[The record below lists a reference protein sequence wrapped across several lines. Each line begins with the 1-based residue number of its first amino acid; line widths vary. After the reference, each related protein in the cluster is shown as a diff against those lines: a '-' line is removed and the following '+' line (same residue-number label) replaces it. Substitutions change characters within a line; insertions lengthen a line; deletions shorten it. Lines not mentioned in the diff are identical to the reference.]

1 MISAQEARDLVDMSE
16 AMTDA
21 ILQLIEEEIRKK
33 AGDGK
38 NVLIIAQPDVS
49 STMLLKFFERPVQT
63 TFTEKQFAVVS
74 KLREAGVSVM
84 IARRVGTTL
93 NDEFEQV
100 EFTEFVPQIVW

>member
-16 AMTDA
+16 ARTSA

-49 STMLLKFFERPVQT
+49 STMLLKFFERPQQT
-63 TFTEKQFAVVS
+63 VFTEKQFVVVA
-74 KLREAGVSVM
+74 KLRDAGFSVM